1 MKRLWAP
8 WRSEYIKAP
17 TRGGCIFC
25 AAQKTRNHKKSLV
38 IKVTGQSIIMLNKY
52 PYNSAHCLIAP
63 KRHIADIEDLTADE
77 TTDIFNCLRQAVSSI
92 KKAYRAQGFNIGFNM
107 GRAAGAGIEDHIHM
121 HVVPRW
127 QGDSNFMPVIADT
140 KVMPEHMENI
150 LDTLR
155 RSLG

>member
-17 TRGGCIFC
+17 ARGECIFC
-25 AAQKTRNHKKSLV
+25 AAQKIKKDEKSLV
-38 IKVTGQSIIMLNKY
+38 VKITSKTVVMLNKY
-52 PYNSAHCLIAP
+52 PYNSAHILISP
-63 KRHIADIEDLTADE
+63 KRHKAEIEDLSDAE
-77 TTDIFNCLRQAVSSI
+77 LADIFSCLKKTTGSI
-92 KKAYRAQGFNIGFNM
+92 KKAYKAHGFNVGFNI

-127 QGDSNFMPVIADT
+127 QGDVNFMPIIADT

-150 LDTLR
+150 LETLR
-155 RSLG
+155 RSFD